1 MPPAPVDPVVV
12 RHALERQL
20 SLLSMIAEHL
30 RAAAAAPSP
39 LHATEWRGLAAD
51 QAAEFFVEL
60 RARLRDAE
68 GVTDDT
74 VRRVRLQIAA
84 LS

>member
-39 LHATEWRGLAAD
+39 LHSAEWRGVAAD

-74 VRRVRLQIAA
+74 VRRVRLQIAM

>member
-1 MPPAPVDPVVV
+1 MPPAPVDPVIV

-20 SLLSMIAEHL
+20 ALLSMVAEHL

-39 LHATEWRGLAAD
+39 LQSAEWRGLAAD
-51 QAAEFFVEL
+51 HAAEFFVEL
-60 RARLRDAE
+60 RARLREAE
-68 GVTDDT
+68 HVTDDT
-74 VRRVRLQIAA
+74 VRRVRLQIAT

>member
-1 MPPAPVDPVVV
+1 MPPLPIDPVAV

-20 SLLSMIAEHL
+20 SLLSMVVDSL
-30 RAAAAAPSP
+30 RSAAAAPNP
-39 LHATEWRGLAAD
+39 MHASEWRGRAAD
-51 QAAEFFVEL
+51 QAEEFYVEL
-60 RARLRDAE
+60 GARLRHAE
-68 GVTDDT
+68 DVTDDA

>member
-1 MPPAPVDPVVV
+1 MPPAPVDPVAV
-12 RHALERQL
+12 RHALEHQL

-39 LHATEWRGLAAD
+39 MHSADWRGRAAD
-51 QAAEFFVEL
+51 QAAEFFIEL
-60 RARLRDAE
+60 RSRLRDAE
-68 GVTDDT
+68 GVTDDA
-74 VRRVRLQIAA
+74 VRRVRLQIAL